1 MKRRSESS
9 NGEPEAT
16 KRKKDEGKEGGVRC
30 GMEFYDRSCEELAVA
45 MLGCVLVCRDEDGEE
60 CRGEIVE
67 VEAYLGGEDRAA
79 HSFNGRRSAAN
90 EAMFMPP
97 GTAYVYSIYGV
108 HSCFNVS
115 SRGEGAAVLV
125 RALCPLEGVDIMR
138 GRRGRRR
145 RDKELCNGP
154 GKLCQAMAVSK
165 QHNKVDMVT
174 STTLWMEMGSSLPN
188 EVIKKS
194 PRIGINSAGP
204 EWAAAQLRFFIDTPF
219 ISKKSS

>member
-90 EAMFMPP
+90 EAMFMVSLNITIFGQIISPSHQALP
-97 GTAYVYSIYGV
+97 TSIPYMEYTL
-108 HSCFNVS
+108 VS
-115 SRGEGAAVLV
+115 MYPVE
-125 RALCPLEGVDIMR
+125 E
-138 GRRGRRR
+138 
-145 RDKELCNGP
+145 KELQC
-154 GKLCQAMAVSK
+154 
-165 QHNKVDMVT
+165 
-174 STTLWMEMGSSLPN
+174 
-188 EVIKKS
+188 
-194 PRIGINSAGP
+194 
-204 EWAAAQLRFFIDTPF
+204 
-219 ISKKSS
+219 